1 MTTRVTAVYE
11 NGVLRPAGPLPF
23 AEGETVEVVVE
34 SSKADPGP
42 PGEDDVTR
50 RIAAARTLA
59 ELFEVLNEAPDE
71 DDGYDLLEAL
81 NENRR
86 AAGVPRL
93 LFPPEHKGKT
103 W

>member
-34 SSKADPGP
+34 SPKAAPASPD
-42 PGEDDVTR
+42 EDDVAR
-50 RIAAARTLA
+50 RIAAAQTLT
-59 ELFEVLNEAPDE
+59 ELFDVLNKAPDE

-93 LFPPEHKGKT
+93 LFPPAEAVG
-103 W
+103 